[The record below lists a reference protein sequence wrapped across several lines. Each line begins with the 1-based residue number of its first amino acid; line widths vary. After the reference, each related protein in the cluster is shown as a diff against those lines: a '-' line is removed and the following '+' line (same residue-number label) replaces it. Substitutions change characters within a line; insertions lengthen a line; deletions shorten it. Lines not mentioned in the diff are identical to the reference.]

1 MFADKEIINFLI
13 LFNFDKN
20 DGKWIRILK
29 EIDFSEA
36 NNEEEYEKILSG
48 TKENIIREIKQSD
61 YAPDGQICITEH
73 A

>member
-1 MFADKEIINFLI
+1 MITNKKIINFLI
-13 LFNFDKN
+13 LFNFDKD

-29 EIDFSEA
+29 EIDFNGA
-36 NNEEEYEKILSG
+36 DNEEEYEEILSE